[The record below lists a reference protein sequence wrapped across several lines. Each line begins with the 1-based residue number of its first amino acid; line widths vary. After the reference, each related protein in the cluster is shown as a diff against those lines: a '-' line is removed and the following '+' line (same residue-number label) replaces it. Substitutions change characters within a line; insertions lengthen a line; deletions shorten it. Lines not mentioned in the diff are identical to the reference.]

1 MNAKTQSSAIA
12 KSIAALDSVCWENG
26 TTDTKEARR
35 LLFEA
40 MLRRGYVFSD
50 PGSTR
55 TRAVTKKDTALWKE
69 HLELVAMKE
78 SIVVEVV
85 VGDGCSEEQ
94 FTERLRVGVTEQF
107 PKSRFVTDWVAC
119 KEAREEWSTN
129 DLISDMREIGWVIEP
144 MDDIKADLEVGA

>member
-40 MLRRGYVFSD
+40 MLRRGYVFAA

-69 HLELVAMKE
+69 HLELVDIQE
-78 SIVVEVV
+78 SIVVEVSC
-85 VGDGCSEEQ
+85 GDGCSEET
-94 FTERLRVGVTEQF
+94 FTERYRVGITEQF
-107 PKSRFVTDWVAC
+107 PKTHFRRDWEAC
-119 KEAREEWSTN
+119 KSEREAWSTN

-144 MDDIKADLEVGA
+144 MDDIKADIEVDA